1 VKRQLLFAM
10 LVFGF
15 PFASNAADTAE
26 PVAVDEICGKLVSIE
41 NAPEKGTG
49 SSVKPE
55 AKPFEH
61 ARVSLFSPTAN
72 ADCCVLMTPVAEVTT
87 SRDGSF
93 QFKKSVPGD
102 YWLVA
107 TLGGKE
113 YKLLIRYQPGKK
125 GSADCSKYLYALENG
140 KFQFRRT
147 DSVVVSLK

>member
-1 VKRQLLFAM
+1 VKWQLLFAL

-15 PFASNAADTAE
+15 SFTSGTSDTAE

-41 NAPEKGTG
+41 NAPRKETG
-49 SSVKPE
+49 NSVKE
-55 AKPFEH
+55 EVKPFER

-87 SRDGSF
+87 GRDGSF

-107 TLGGKE
+107 TLGGRE

-147 DSVVVSLK
+147 DSVVVSLR

>member
-1 VKRQLLFAM
+1 VKWQLLVTL

-15 PFASNAADTAE
+15 SFTSSAADTAE
-26 PVAVDEICGKLVSIE
+26 PVAVDEICGKLVSIR
-41 NAPEKGTG
+41 NATEKGTANSAKEG
-49 SSVKPE
+49 V
-55 AKPFEH
+55 KPFEH
-61 ARVSLFSPTAN
+61 AHVSLFSPTTS
-72 ADCCVLMTPVAEVTT
+72 ADCCALMTPVAEVTT

-107 TLGGKE
+107 TLGGRE

-140 KFQFRRT
+140 KLQFRRT
-147 DSVVVSLK
+147 DSVVVSLQ

>member
-1 VKRQLLFAM
+1 MKQQLLFAL
-10 LVFGF
+10 LVFGCSF
-15 PFASNAADTAE
+15 TSSAADTTE

-41 NAPEKGTG
+41 NAPSMGTG
-49 SSVKPE
+49 NSVKE
-55 AKPFEH
+55 NVKPFEH
-61 ARVSLFSPTAN
+61 TRVSLFSPTAS
-72 ADCCVLMTPVAEVTT
+72 ADCCTLMTPVAEVTT

-147 DSVVVSLK
+147 DSVVASLK

>member
-1 VKRQLLFAM
+1 MKWQ
-10 LVFGF
+10 LVFVLLAFGYSF
-15 PFASNAADTAE
+15 TSGAADTAE

-49 SSVKPE
+49 SSAKENV
-55 AKPFEH
+55 KPFEH
-61 ARVSLFSPTAN
+61 VRVSLFSPTAN
-72 ADCCVLMTPVAEVTT
+72 ADCCVLMTPVAEITT

-113 YKLLIRYQPGKK
+113 YKLLIRYQPGKR

-147 DSVVVSLK
+147 DSVVVSSK

>member
-1 VKRQLLFAM
+1 MKWQLAFA
-10 LVFGF
+10 LLAFGF
-15 PFASNAADTAE
+15 SFTSGTSDTAE

-49 SSVKPE
+49 NSAKENVKP
-55 AKPFEH
+55 FDH
-61 ARVSLFSPTAN
+61 AHVSLFSPTAN

-125 GSADCSKYLYALENG
+125 GSADCSKYLYSLENG

-147 DSVVVSLK
+147 DAAVVDSK

>member
-1 VKRQLLFAM
+1 MKWQLLAAFVV
-10 LVFGF
+10 LGF
-15 PFASNAADTAE
+15 SFPGYPVDNPE
-26 PVAVDEICGKLVSIE
+26 PVAVDEICGKLVFME
-41 NAPEKGTG
+41 NGPGKGTG
-49 SSVKPE
+49 SSTKEDVKP
-55 AKPFEH
+55 FDH
-61 ARVSLFSPTAN
+61 VRVSLFSPTAN

-147 DSVVVSLK
+147 DSVVVSSK